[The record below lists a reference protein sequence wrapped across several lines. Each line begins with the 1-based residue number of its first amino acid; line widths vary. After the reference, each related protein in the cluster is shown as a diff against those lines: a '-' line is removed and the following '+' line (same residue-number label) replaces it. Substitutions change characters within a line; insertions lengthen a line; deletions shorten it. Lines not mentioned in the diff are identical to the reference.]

1 MVATIG
7 LSLHRRN
14 QEHPMAEPRPEIAL
28 PVYRLIVW
36 LAVAA
41 AVVLVITRPF
51 PPFPEAEAAPAINS
65 GINYYEALS
74 EARSMADSNEK
85 LAKGAPQQ
93 QVVNGWLTND
103 QLEIIGHQN
112 SELLERLRVAQTTH
126 DAAVALEQEQWRWEM
141 KDRRTESLLVIFG
154 LGAAAHLAG
163 SAIISLVAA
172 LRARR
177 KPTPAPQGWPQ
188 NRPQLPH
195 QAPSQQPGAWNTGA
209 RLTPSPAPQPSAPE
223 PGRRPQ
229 YPGQPPT
236 DYI

>member
-7 LSLHRRN
+7 LSLHLRN
-14 QEHPMAEPRPEIAL
+14 QEHPMSEPRPGIAL

-51 PPFPEAEAAPAINS
+51 APFPEAEAAPAINS
-65 GINYYEALS
+65 GINYYEALA

-126 DAAVALEQEQWRWEM
+126 DAAVALEQDQWRWEM
-141 KDRRTESLLVIFG
+141 KDRRIESLLVIFG

-163 SAIISLVAA
+163 SAIISLVTA

-177 KPTPAPQGWPQ
+177 KPTAAPQGWPQ

-195 QAPSQQPGAWNTGA
+195 QAPFQQQGTWNTGA
-209 RLTPSPAPQPSAPE
+209 RPSPSPAPQPSAPE
-223 PGRRPQ
+223 HGRRPQ